1 MDDKKE
7 KEIEEVI
14 EKKVTLP
21 NKIFH
26 KNTAE
31 DLPKEEISKTELIV
45 KELHDQGLIEF
56 VEENVEVQSRIMK
69 QIDRSINMELSKI
82 DSRGKKESQ
91 DAAYDANKEACKY
104 YGVSDSVEEWK
115 INIMKCGSAFWFVV
129 WFIISSVSFTP
140 IAIVADKINNFIKW
154 YWISL
159 AITIVIFAFV
169 VIGLPLLFK
178 YNII

>member
-1 MDDKKE
+1 MDDLKE

-14 EKKVTLP
+14 DQKITVPK
-21 NKIFH
+21 NIFH
-26 KNTAE
+26 KKQPEAE
-31 DLPKEEISKTELIV
+31 KEEISKTELIV

-69 QIDRSINMELSKI
+69 QVDRSINMELSKI

-91 DAAYDANKEACKY
+91 EAAYDANKEACKY

-115 INIMKCGSAFWFVV
+115 INMMKGGSAFWFVV
-129 WFIISSVSFTP
+129 WFIISSISFTP

-154 YWISL
+154 YWLSL
-159 AITIVIFAFV
+159 TLTIIIFVFV